1 MDWEFPAL
9 FSEAY
14 GTWKTLHFTLIRFAL
29 TRKLCRSASYEFPAY
44 TSLADYDMAVA
55 RLMNTPNTRVLII
68 FLSEPEMLQ
77 NFFKA
82 LDRAG
87 ATNKYILLTYDTFG
101 PEVYKGYEHLFL
113 GTFSIKIA
121 SNPVPA
127 FETMYRSQS
136 PWAVS
141 GDSWVGQYLQEDLGC
156 SGGGN
161 GQNCENYNTVVDIPD
176 FSWSPHYSSAMDAV
190 MTFARA
196 ADQVIKDHCPNAVGD
211 RDALLECV
219 NGPTLLSYIKK
230 SNFQG
235 MSKYIEFDRL
245 GNNYGGFDIHYLRIV
260 GNGSYSND
268 VVGYIDRKT
277 GKVSVDF
284 DKIEWYCLG
293 YNSTMEGPIPRCRCS
308 DECGKHKYK
317 VYDTVMCCWD
327 CIECGVNEVVSS
339 NEISCDACPPFMW
352 PNEQT
357 FSDCEDIEPDIMA
370 WAHPIAIGLESLTTL
385 GLIMCLAIIIIFIKH
400 SDRRVIR
407 GSSRELMVPITSG
420 LLVAY
425 IAVFTYLARPT
436 DIICYFN
443 FGGFHLSCTLMF
455 GPLFLKTLRLYRIFA
470 AAEKFEYNLR
480 FLNSTS
486 QIILALG
493 IIILQVNLLSE

>member
-1 MDWEFPAL
+1 MGWDYPSL
-9 FSEAY
+9 FSEVY
-14 GTWKTLHFTLIRFAL
+14 GTWKTLHYSLIRFAHVK
-29 TRKLCRSASYEFPAY
+29 KLCRSVSYEFPEY
-44 TSLADYDMAVA
+44 TVQADYDRAVA
-55 RLMNTPNTRVLII
+55 KLLNAPNTRVLIM
-68 FLSEPEMLQ
+68 FLSEPKMLQ

-87 ATNKYILLTYDTFG
+87 ATNKYILLTYDAFG
-101 PEVYKGYEHLFL
+101 PEVFEGYEHFFL
-113 GTFSIKIA
+113 GTFYIKIA
-121 SNPVPA
+121 SSPVPG
-127 FETMYRSQS
+127 FETLYKSQS

-141 GDSWVGQYLQEDLGC
+141 GDSWSGQYLRDDVGC
-156 SGGGN
+156 SGGGIDE
-161 GQNCENYNTVVDIPD
+161 NCESYNSVADVPD

-190 MTFARA
+190 TTFARA

-219 NGPTLLSYIKK
+219 NGPTLLSYIRK

-235 MSKYIEFDRL
+235 MSKYITFDWY
-245 GNNYGGFDIHYLRIV
+245 GDNYGGFDIYYLSRLE
-260 GNGSYSND
+260 NGSYSND

-277 GKVSVDF
+277 GQVSVDF
-284 DKIEWYCLG
+284 DKIEWYCSG
-293 YNSTMEGPIPRCRCS
+293 YNSTIEGPIPRCRCS
-308 DECGKHKYK
+308 DECEEHKYK
-317 VYDTVMCCWD
+317 VYDTFMCCWD
-327 CIECGVNEVVSS
+327 CIDCGVNEVVSS

-357 FSDCEDIEPDIMA
+357 LDTCEDIEPEVMA
-370 WAHPIAIGLESLTTL
+370 WTHPIAIGLESLTTL

-407 GSSRELMVPITSG
+407 GSSRELMAPITGG
-420 LLVAY
+420 LLIAY
-425 IAVFTYLARPT
+425 IAVFTYIARPS

-470 AAEKFEYNLR
+470 AAEKFEYNLH

-486 QIILALG
+486 QIIFALG
-493 IIILQVNLLSE
+493 IIILQVTFHF